1 MKTLKNILS
10 IAVAVFLIPVLSL
23 AQSAN
28 YTLDAS
34 NSSII
39 VSGTSTLHDWEANAE
54 EMNLDVLLNPEMI
67 TQETPASPVSSL
79 ELTVPVSSLESGKG
93 KMNRK
98 MKEALK
104 EDDHPEIMFNLVS
117 AELAD
122 NVSADSVS
130 AEGVFNLTVTGN
142 LTIAGVEKE
151 VSFPVT
157 GMKEG
162 ENGYRF
168 EGSYSLNMTNYKMDP
183 PSVMFGAIKSGEE
196 VTITFNILLTANQ
209 NQ

>member
-34 NSSII
+34 NSSIT

-54 EMNLDVLLNPEMI
+54 EMNMEVSLNPEMI
-67 TQETPASPVSSL
+67 TQETPASPVSFL

-122 NVSADSVS
+122 SIS
-130 AEGVFNLTVTGN
+130 AEGAFNLTVSGK

-157 GMKEG
+157 GMKDG
-162 ENGYRF
+162 ENGYHF
-168 EGSYSLNMTNYKMDP
+168 EGSYSLNMTEYKMDP
-183 PSVMFGAIKSGEE
+183 PSVMFGTIKCGEE
-196 VTITFNILLTANQ
+196 VTVSFDILLKVNQ

>member
-1 MKTLKNILS
+1 MDIS
-10 IAVAVFLIPVLSL
+10 F
-23 AQSAN
+23 
-28 YTLDAS
+28 
-34 NSSII
+34 
-39 VSGTSTLHDWEANAE
+39 
-54 EMNLDVLLNPEMI
+54 NPEMI

-79 ELTVPVSSLESGKG
+79 QLNVPVSSLESGKG

-104 EDDHPEIMFNLVS
+104 EDDHPQIMFGLVS

-122 NVSADSVS
+122 SVSADG
-130 AEGVFNLTVTGN
+130 AFNLTITGN
-142 LTIAGVEKE
+142 LNIAGVEKE

-157 GMKEG
+157 GIKEG

-183 PSVMFGAIKSGEE
+183 PSVMFGAIKCGEE
-196 VTITFNILLTANQ
+196 VMISFNILLTANQ